1 MAFLSLGLAVVRTV
15 LKPNPVVP
23 ELAAMEPSN
32 VTDAVSSALVPTRL
46 GATTVAVDEVELRE
60 ELEIVAEQA
69 LEARSEGLGL
79 AEATR
84 DPRFDALRHFHQD
97 LRDALFVE
105 IPKEL
110 QPWIDGLQRPT
121 GAQSTAA
128 LGQAL
133 TAVAHPADDDDVDDP
148 LASAQQR
155 ALAELL
161 VFEAIRLR
169 LLVAAWQSESFE
181 QLGGE
186 ESDVDD
192 IAWEEVE
199 AILSDPAVLLPEVR
213 PLQVMFASASISL
226 ARDAAE
232 RADALDHV
240 GGDLREELTM
250 RARLR
255 AALRELRLPESVLL
269 ENALSG
275 LLGNDRLGLMELQ
288 EHRPVALEGMS
299 RQAMD
304 QRVSRGRRALARTE
318 SAWPRRR
325 RPALFD
331 LLRTP

>member
-1 MAFLSLGLAVVRTV
+1 MNQA
-15 LKPNPVVP
+15 
-23 ELAAMEPSN
+23 N
-32 VTDAVSSALVPTRL
+32 VTDAVSSALVPSRL
-46 GATTVAVDEVELRE
+46 GPVSVDEGELRE
-60 ELEIVAEQA
+60 ELEQVAEEA
-69 LEARSEGLGL
+69 LQARSEGLGM

-84 DPRFDALRHFHQD
+84 DPRFTALQQFHQD
-97 LRDALFVE
+97 LRDALFLE

-110 QPWIDGLQRPT
+110 QPWVDRLREPS

-128 LGQAL
+128 LGRAL
-133 TAVAHPADDDDVDDP
+133 TAVAHPEDEADDDLGAP

-161 VFEAIRLR
+161 VFEAVRLR
-169 LLVAAWQSESFE
+169 LLVSAWQSETFE

-192 IAWEEVE
+192 IAWDEVQ
-199 AILSDPAVLLPEVR
+199 AILADPAVLLPEVR
-213 PLQVMFASASISL
+213 PLQVMFASASVSL

-232 RADALDHV
+232 RADALHHV
-240 GGDLREELTM
+240 GDDLRQDLSM
-250 RARLR
+250 RAKLR
-255 AALRELRLPESVLL
+255 SALRELRLAESVLL

-275 LLGNDRLGLMELQ
+275 LLGRDRQGLLELQ
-288 EHRPVALEGMS
+288 EDRPVALEGMS

-304 QRVSRGRRALARTE
+304 QRVSRGRRALTRAE

-331 LLRTP
+331 LLRTS

>member
-1 MAFLSLGLAVVRTV
+1 M
-15 LKPNPVVP
+15 NP
-23 ELAAMEPSN
+23 AN
-32 VTDAVSSALVPTRL
+32 VTDAVSSALVPAAMGSL
-46 GATTVAVDEVELRE
+46 PAAVGVDDSELRE
-60 ELEIVAEQA
+60 ELEAVSAEA
-69 LEARSEGLGL
+69 LQARSEGLGL

-84 DPRFDALRHFHQD
+84 DPRFTALHQFHQD

-110 QPWIDGLQRPT
+110 QPWVDGLREPA
-121 GAQSTAA
+121 GAQGNAA
-128 LGQAL
+128 LGRAL
-133 TAVAHPADDDDVDDP
+133 TAVAHPEDEDGGLDP
-148 LASAQQR
+148 LASAQQQ

-169 LLVAAWQSESFE
+169 LLVASWSSQTFE

-199 AILSDPAVLLPEVR
+199 ALLADPALLLPEVR
-213 PLQVMFASASISL
+213 PLQVMFASASVSL

-232 RADALDHV
+232 RADALGHV
-240 GGDLREELTM
+240 GNDLREELSM
-250 RARLR
+250 RAKLR
-255 AALRELRLPESVLL
+255 SALRELRLPESVLL

-275 LLGNDRLGLMELQ
+275 LLGLDRMGLVELQ
-288 EHRPVALEGMS
+288 EDRPVALEGMS

-318 SAWPRRR
+318 DAWPRRR
-325 RPALFD
+325 RPALYD
-331 LLRTP
+331 LLRTS

>member
-1 MAFLSLGLAVVRTV
+1 
-15 LKPNPVVP
+15 
-23 ELAAMEPSN
+23 MEPSN
-32 VTDAVSSALVPTRL
+32 VTDAVSSALVPSRV
-46 GATTVAVDEVELRE
+46 GATTVGVDEVELRE
-60 ELEIVAEQA
+60 ELEVVAQQA
-69 LEARSEGLGL
+69 LQARNEGLGL

-97 LRDALFVE
+97 LRDALFLE

-110 QPWIDGLQRPT
+110 ESWVDGLQQPA
-121 GAQSTAA
+121 GSQSTAA

-133 TAVAHPADDDDVDDP
+133 TAVAHPADDDDVEDP

-232 RADALDHV
+232 RADALGHV
-240 GGDLREELTM
+240 GGDLREELGM

-275 LLGNDRLGLMELQ
+275 LLGNDRLGLVELQ

-304 QRVSRGRRALARTE
+304 QRVSRGRRALARAE

>member
-1 MAFLSLGLAVVRTV
+1 M
-15 LKPNPVVP
+15 NP
-23 ELAAMEPSN
+23 AN
-32 VTDAVSSALVPTRL
+32 VTDAVSSALVPTQL
-46 GATTVAVDEVELRE
+46 GSVQTGPAGGGIDESELRE
-60 ELEIVAEQA
+60 ELEAVSAEA
-69 LEARSEGLGL
+69 LQARSEGLGL

-84 DPRFDALRHFHQD
+84 DPRFTALHQFHQD
-97 LRDALFVE
+97 LRDAMFVE

-110 QPWIDGLQRPT
+110 QPWVDGLREPS
-121 GAQSTAA
+121 GAQGTAT
-128 LGQAL
+128 LGRAL
-133 TAVAHPADDDDVDDP
+133 TAVAHPADEDSDLDP
-148 LASAQQR
+148 LASAQQQ

-169 LLVAAWQSESFE
+169 LLVASWSSQTFE

-199 AILSDPAVLLPEVR
+199 ALLSDPAVLLPEVR
-213 PLQVMFASASISL
+213 PLQLMFASASVSL

-232 RADALDHV
+232 RADALNHV
-240 GGDLREELTM
+240 GDDLREELSM
-250 RARLR
+250 RAKLR
-255 AALRELRLPESVLL
+255 SALRELRLPESVLL

-275 LLGNDRLGLMELQ
+275 LLGGDRMGLVELQ
-288 EHRPVALEGMS
+288 EDRPVALEGMS

-325 RPALFD
+325 RPALYD
-331 LLRTP
+331 LLRTS

>member
-1 MAFLSLGLAVVRTV
+1 M
-15 LKPNPVVP
+15 NP
-23 ELAAMEPSN
+23 AN
-32 VTDAVSSALVPTRL
+32 VTDAVSSALVPTAR
-46 GATTVAVDEVELRE
+46 GAMGALPATFGVDDSELRE
-60 ELEIVAEQA
+60 ELEAVSAEA
-69 LEARSEGLGL
+69 LQARSEGLGL

-84 DPRFDALRHFHQD
+84 DARFTALHQFHQD

-105 IPKEL
+105 IPEEL
-110 QPWIDGLQRPT
+110 QPWVDGLREPA
-121 GAQSTAA
+121 GAQSNAA
-128 LGQAL
+128 LGRAL
-133 TAVAHPADDDDVDDP
+133 TAVAHPDHETQGLDP
-148 LASAQQR
+148 LVSGQQH

-169 LLVAAWQSESFE
+169 LLVASWSSQAFE

-199 AILSDPAVLLPEVR
+199 AILADPAVLLPEVR
-213 PLQVMFASASISL
+213 PLQVMFASASVSL

-232 RADALDHV
+232 RADALNHV
-240 GGDLREELTM
+240 GEDLREELSM
-250 RARLR
+250 RAKLR

-275 LLGNDRLGLMELQ
+275 LLGNDRMGLVELQ
-288 EHRPVALEGMS
+288 EDRPMALEGMS

-325 RPALFD
+325 RPALYD
-331 LLRTP
+331 LLRTS

>member
-1 MAFLSLGLAVVRTV
+1 MDPA
-15 LKPNPVVP
+15 
-23 ELAAMEPSN
+23 N
-32 VTDAVSSALVPTRL
+32 VTDAVSSALVPTQL
-46 GATTVAVDEVELRE
+46 GTRVAVDEGELRE
-60 ELEIVAEQA
+60 ELEAVAEQA
-69 LEARSEGLGL
+69 LQARSEGLGL

-84 DPRFDALRHFHQD
+84 DPRFGALRQFHQD

-105 IPKEL
+105 IPREL
-110 QPWIDGLQRPT
+110 QPWVDGLREPAA
-121 GAQSTAA
+121 AQGTAA
-128 LGQAL
+128 LGRAL
-133 TAVAHPADDDDVDDP
+133 TAVAHPADDDDVHDP

-169 LLVAAWQSESFE
+169 LLVSAWESTTFE

-199 AILSDPAVLLPEVR
+199 AILADPAVLLPEVR
-213 PLQVMFASASISL
+213 PLQVMFASASVSL

-232 RADALDHV
+232 RADALGHV
-240 GGDLREELTM
+240 GDDLREELSM
-250 RARLR
+250 RAKLR
-255 AALRELRLPESVLL
+255 AALRELRLAESVLL

-275 LLGNDRLGLMELQ
+275 LLGRDRMGLQELQ
-288 EHRPVALEGMS
+288 EDRPVALEGMS

-304 QRVSRGRRALARTE
+304 QRVSRGRRALTRAE

>member
-1 MAFLSLGLAVVRTV
+1 MDPA
-15 LKPNPVVP
+15 
-23 ELAAMEPSN
+23 N
-32 VTDAVSSALVPTRL
+32 VTDAVSSALVPTSSGGSGGL
-46 GATTVAVDEVELRE
+46 GALPSTVAVDEDELRE
-60 ELEIVAEQA
+60 ELAAVAQEALQA
-69 LEARSEGLGL
+69 RDEGLGL

-84 DPRFDALRHFHQD
+84 DPRFEALRQFHQD

-110 QPWIDGLQRPT
+110 QPWVDGLQDPA
-121 GAQSTAA
+121 GAQGTAA
-128 LGQAL
+128 LGRAL
-133 TAVAHPADDDDVDDP
+133 TAVAHPPAPTDADP
-148 LASAQQR
+148 LASEQQR

-169 LLVAAWQSESFE
+169 LLVASWQSEAFE

-186 ESDVDD
+186 ETDVDD

-199 AILSDPAVLLPEVR
+199 AILADPAVLLPEVR
-213 PLQVMFASASISL
+213 PLQLMFASASVSL

-232 RADALDHV
+232 RADALHHV
-240 GGDLREELTM
+240 GDDLREELSM
-250 RARLR
+250 RAKLR

-275 LLGNDRLGLMELQ
+275 LLGNERQGLIELQ
-288 EHRPVALEGMS
+288 EERPVALEGMS

-304 QRVSRGRRALARTE
+304 QRVSRGRRALSRTE

-331 LLRTP
+331 LLRTQ

>member
-1 MAFLSLGLAVVRTV
+1 M
-15 LKPNPVVP
+15 NP
-23 ELAAMEPSN
+23 AN
-32 VTDAVSSALVPTRL
+32 VTDAVSSALVPTQL
-46 GATTVAVDEVELRE
+46 GSLPAPAGIDESELRD
-60 ELEIVAEQA
+60 ELEAVSEEA
-69 LEARSEGLGL
+69 LQARSEGLGL

-84 DPRFDALRHFHQD
+84 DPRFPALHQFHQD
-97 LRDALFVE
+97 LRDAMFVE

-110 QPWIDGLQRPT
+110 QPWVDGLREPA
-121 GAQSTAA
+121 GAQGTAA
-128 LGQAL
+128 LGRAL
-133 TAVAHPADDDDVDDP
+133 TAVAHPEDEDADLDP
-148 LASAQQR
+148 LASAQQQ

-169 LLVAAWQSESFE
+169 LLVASWSSQTFE

-199 AILSDPAVLLPEVR
+199 AILADPAVLLPEVR
-213 PLQVMFASASISL
+213 PLQVMFASASVSL

-232 RADALDHV
+232 RADALNHV
-240 GGDLREELTM
+240 GDDLREELSM
-250 RARLR
+250 RAKLR
-255 AALRELRLPESVLL
+255 SALRELRLPESVLL

-275 LLGNDRLGLMELQ
+275 LLGGDRMGLVELQ
-288 EHRPVALEGMS
+288 EDRPVALEGMS

-325 RPALFD
+325 RPALYD
-331 LLRTP
+331 LLRTS